1 MEEKLTK
8 ITKPMRAGYQG
19 RKDSMRE
26 KADKLMN
33 HPGEAV
39 DVHYSKSCADKDKQ
53 RLYKKGGCAK
63 DLPKFA
69 MGGVAKIRHEE
80 ATPQG
85 LPRTFKKKSLK
96 DVL

>member
-8 ITKPMRAGYQG
+8 VTKPMRAGYQG

-26 KADKLMN
+26 KADQLM
-33 HPGEAV
+33 G
-39 DVHYSKSCADKDKQ
+39 
-53 RLYKKGGCAK
+53 KKGSCNE
-63 DLPKFA
+63 LPKFA

-85 LPRTFKKKSLK
+85 LPSTFKKKSLK
-96 DVL
+96 GVL

>member
-26 KADKLMN
+26 KADKLM
-33 HPGEAV
+33 G
-39 DVHYSKSCADKDKQ
+39 
-53 RLYKKGGCAK
+53 KKGNCEK
-63 DLPKFA
+63 ELPKFA

-85 LPRTFKKKSLK
+85 LPRTFKKKSLNG
-96 DVL
+96 VL

>member
-8 ITKPMRAGYQG
+8 ITRPKG
-19 RKDSMRE
+19 RKDTMRE
-26 KADKLMN
+26 NANKMGKKAPCKEM
-33 HPGEAV
+33 
-39 DVHYSKSCADKDKQ
+39 
-53 RLYKKGGCAK
+53 
-63 DLPKFA
+63 PKFA

-96 DVL
+96 GVL

>member
-1 MEEKLTK
+1 MTK
-8 ITKPMRAGYQG
+8 ITKNIKAGYQG

-33 HPGEAV
+33 HPGKSV
-39 DVHYSKSCADKDKQ
+39 DVYYSKSCADKEKQ
-53 RLYKKGGCAK
+53 RLFKKGGCVE

-96 DVL
+96 DIL